1 MKKAIPVLI
10 AILLIIVIAGGYVGY
25 NLYEKYSPS
34 KEPADL
40 AEIYR
45 TSGDEPAIIY
55 NYVLQSEKA
64 IHRDGQSYLPLS
76 WINEWINERFYWDS
90 NEKLLIYALPDEIV
104 YADLTTLGSNGKPL
118 ILEEDD
124 EIWLTLGLIVSYSD
138 IEIAAFDD
146 EDTAVKRIFVNDWG
160 TRTEATCEKD
170 AKLRERGG
178 VKSPVQTDIPKGSEV
193 TVLDVLENWSKV
205 VSPDGYIGY
214 VENRLLSE
222 PFDKDFTGD
231 FSAPV
236 YGWTGLDE
244 KIVLGWHQVMS
255 QSANST
261 LESVVAGTEGMN
273 VISPTWFSLSDNEGN
288 YTCIASREYVDKAH
302 EMGLQVWALVDNFS
316 DNVQTEILLSSTSTR
331 RKLIDSLIADAEFYD
346 LDGINIDFESLKSS
360 AGVHYI
366 EFLRE
371 LSIPCRQKGIILSVD
386 NYVPTEYS
394 LFYNRPE
401 QANVVDYVI
410 IMGYD
415 EHYAGGEPGSVASI
429 EFVDSGIINTLYDV
443 PSEHVIL
450 GVPFYTRLW
459 TVGSDGVTSQA
470 LGIAEAKNWAASNG
484 IEMIWDEELGQYY
497 GERETSNGNMQ
508 YIWMEEENSLAEK
521 MSLVNHYDL
530 GGVACWKLGLED
542 AAAWEVIGFDN

>member
-10 AILLIIVIAGGYVGY
+10 AILLILLIAGGYAGY
-25 NLYEKYSPS
+25 TLYEKYSPS

-45 TSGDEPAIIY
+45 TEGDEPAIIY

-64 IHRDGQSYLPLS
+64 IFRDGQSYLPLS

-90 NEKLLIYALPDEIV
+90 NEKLLVYALPDEIV

-118 ILEEDD
+118 VIEEDD
-124 EIWLTLGLIVSYSD
+124 EVWLTLGLIISYSD
-138 IEIAAFDD
+138 IEITAFDD
-146 EDTAVKRIFVNDWG
+146 EDTPIKRIFVTDWG
-160 TRTEATCEKD
+160 TRTEATAEKN

-178 VKSPVQTDIPKGSEV
+178 VKSPVQTDIPKDSEV
-193 TVLDVLENWSKV
+193 TVLDVLDNWSKV
-205 VSPDGYIGY
+205 VTPDGYIGY
-214 VENRLLSE
+214 VENRYLSE
-222 PFDKDFTGD
+222 PFEKDFTGD
-231 FSAPV
+231 FSVPV
-236 YGWTGLDE
+236 YGWTGFDG
-244 KIVLGWHQVMS
+244 KVVLGWHQVMS

-261 LESVVAGTEGMN
+261 LESVVAGTDGMN

-288 YTCIASREYVDKAH
+288 YTSIASREYVDRAH
-302 EMGLQVWALVDNFS
+302 EMGLQVWALIDNFS
-316 DNVQTEILLSSTSTR
+316 DNVQTEVLLSSTSTR
-331 RKLIDSLIADAEFYD
+331 RKLIDSLIADAEYYD

-386 NYVPTEYS
+386 NYVPTGYS
-394 LFYNRPE
+394 LFYDRPE

-429 EFVDSGIINTLYDV
+429 EFVDSGILNTIEDV
-443 PSEHVIL
+443 PNGHVIL

-459 TVGSDGVTSQA
+459 TVSDDGVTSQA
-470 LGIAEAKNWAASNG
+470 LGIAEAKSWAASSG
-484 IEMIWDEELGQYY
+484 IELIWNEEFGQYY
-497 GERETSNGNMQ
+497 GERMTSNGAMQ
-508 YIWMEEENSLAEK
+508 YIWMEEENSLSEK
-521 MSLVNHYDL
+521 MSLVKHYDL

-542 AAAWEVIGFDN
+542 SITWDVIGFEN